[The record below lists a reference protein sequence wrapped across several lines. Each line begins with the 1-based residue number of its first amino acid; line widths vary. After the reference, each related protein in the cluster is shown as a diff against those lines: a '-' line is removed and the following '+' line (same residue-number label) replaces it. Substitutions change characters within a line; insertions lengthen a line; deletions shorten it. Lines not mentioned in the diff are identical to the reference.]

1 MTSGLRDVSA
11 SNGILGRRPAEGMPM
26 RHTAIA
32 TVLLALAVLAPRAC
46 AEDYAPAIE
55 TLATTL
61 QARFVDPAT
70 GARYARMLRENVAA
84 GKYEGVT
91 DKREL
96 AQRVTAD
103 LQAVAPDGHLRV
115 DLAPEPGMVR
125 GPLPGEGKGKPA
137 PAGPRVS
144 SLASVDLPSVAETKW
159 LADGVA
165 YLRFNQFAG
174 EPASIAAIQ
183 AFVKDYAGA
192 KAVIIDTRTLARG
205 GGLAEMD
212 ALFPYLFGEET
223 VLVAMAVA
231 VPDDAR
237 DGPALLDTPTL
248 RTVKGPAGLLVREH
262 VAIPAA
268 GGATLANAKVFYLT
282 SPRTR
287 SAGEHFAL
295 ALKRTHRATLVG
307 EHTAG
312 ANHFGGIEPIGAGL
326 AAFIPVGR
334 TYDPDTGK
342 DWEGTGILPD
352 IEVPA
357 DEALEKALALAK
369 G

>member
-1 MTSGLRDVSA
+1 
-11 SNGILGRRPAEGMPM
+11 M
-26 RHTAIA
+26 RHAP
-32 TVLLALAVLAPRAC
+32 LAAVLFALVAFAPRAH

-55 TLATTL
+55 TLASTL
-61 QARFVDPAT
+61 EARFVDPAT
-70 GARYARMLRENVAA
+70 GRRYARMLRENVAA
-84 GKYEGVT
+84 GSYAGIA
-91 DKREL
+91 DKRAL

-103 LQAVAPDGHLRV
+103 LQAVAADGHLRV

-125 GPLPGEGKGKPA
+125 GPLPADAKGAKPA
-137 PAGPRVS
+137 PGGPRVS
-144 SLASVDLPSVAETKW
+144 SLANVDLPSVAEPKW
-159 LADGVA
+159 IADGVA

-174 EPASIAAIQ
+174 EPASLAAIAA
-183 AFVKDYAGA
+183 FVQDYASA
-192 KAVIIDTRTLARG
+192 KAVMIDTRALARG

-212 ALFPYLFGEET
+212 ALFPYLFGQET

-231 VPDDAR
+231 MPDDAR

-248 RTVKGPAGLLVREH
+248 RTVQGPPGLLVREH

-268 GGATLANAKVFYLT
+268 DGATLAKAKVFFLT

-295 ALKRTHRATLVG
+295 ALKRTHRATLIG

-352 IEVPA
+352 IDVPA
-357 DEALEKALALAK
+357 DQALDRALELAK
-369 G
+369 R